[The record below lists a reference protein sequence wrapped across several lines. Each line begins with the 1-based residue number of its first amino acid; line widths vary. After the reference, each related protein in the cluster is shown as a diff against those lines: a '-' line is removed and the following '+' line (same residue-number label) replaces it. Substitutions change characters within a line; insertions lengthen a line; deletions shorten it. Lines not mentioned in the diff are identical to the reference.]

1 MAEKYKERV
10 HKEDSIEEK
19 TDNKEKAEGKKLS
32 KEEEIAYHQG
42 ALQALASEYNE
53 LIRMIKATEAIMKAH
68 IERMQQL
75 GVKFEQRK
83 AEKSDK

>member
-1 MAEKYKERV
+1 MAEKYKE
-10 HKEDSIEEK
+10 KPAKEEK
-19 TDNKEKAEGKKLS
+19 SEKTEPGKKFS

-75 GVKFEQRK
+75 GVKFEQKKVEK
-83 AEKSDK
+83 A

>member
-1 MAEKYKERV
+1 MAEKYKEKT
-10 HKEDSIEEK
+10 HKEEK
-19 TDNKEKAEGKKLS
+19 TEKSEKSEQNEPGKKFS

-53 LIRMIKATEAIMKAH
+53 LIRMLKATEAIMKAH
-68 IERMQQL
+68 MERMQQL

-83 AEKSDK
+83 AEKSE